1 VSASG
6 PGKDAAIARL
16 RRLALDGLAG
26 MYEAPE
32 RQFVF
37 RVRRNGRGIVR
48 EGRSLRYSAIALIGL
63 AREDERETRRILG
76 HEPELLL
83 RELQTRGEGSTG
95 LGDVALVHW
104 ALTAHGWRDR
114 EGTLRRL
121 LALRPAETPQPT
133 VELAWCLMAL
143 CVDAE
148 APVAEMRHA
157 LARRLVESARPAGV
171 FPHVLEGPGT
181 AARRHVSCFADFVY
195 PIQALS
201 TYHKLTGDRA
211 ALDAALDASALVIRL
226 QGREGQWWW
235 HYDAR
240 TGDVIEPYPVYA
252 VHQDSMAP
260 MALHALE
267 QASGRD
273 LGEPVARGLEWLFSS
288 PELRGASLID
298 DEAGLIWRKVAR
310 REPGKLARYLQAAA
324 SRVKPSLRVPG
335 LDHVLPPRSI
345 DFEDRPY
352 HLGWV
357 LYAWPPSANGRPQ

>member
-1 VSASG
+1 MYDD
-6 PGKDAAIARL
+6 KD
-16 RRLALDGLAG
+16 
-26 MYEAPE
+26 

-37 RVRRNGRGIVR
+37 RVRRDSAGLVR
-48 EGRSLRYSAIALIGL
+48 EGHSARYSAIAMIGL
-63 AREDERETRRILG
+63 AREDEGEARRILG
-76 HEPELLL
+76 HDPALLL
-83 RELQTRGEGSTG
+83 RGLQTRGEVSDG

-104 ALTAHGWRDR
+104 ALTAHRWRDR

-143 CVDAE
+143 SVDAE
-148 APVAEMRHA
+148 APVGDTRER
-157 LARRLVESARPAGV
+157 LARRLVDSARPAGV
-171 FPHVLEGPGT
+171 FPHVLNGSTSG
-181 AARRHVSCFADFVY
+181 RSHVSCFADFVY

-211 ALDAALDASALVIRL
+211 ALDAALEASALICRL
-226 QGREGQWWW
+226 QGRAGQWWW

-240 TGDVIEPYPVYA
+240 TGEVVEPYPVYA

-260 MALHALE
+260 MALRALQE
-267 QASGRD
+267 ASGRD
-273 LGEPVARGLEWLFSS
+273 FAEPVARGLEWLSTS
-288 PELRGASLID
+288 PELQGGSLID
-298 DEAGLIWRKVAR
+298 DTTGLIWRKVAR

-324 SRVKPSLRVPG
+324 SRLRPSFRVPG
-335 LDHVLPPRSI
+335 LDRVLPPRSI

-357 LYAWPPSANGRPQ
+357 LYAWPPSVTQE

>member
-1 VSASG
+1 VSVAAPVRDVTAS
-6 PGKDAAIARL
+6 IARL

-26 MYEAPE
+26 MYDAPT

-37 RVRRNGRGIVR
+37 RVRRNGGGLVR
-48 EGRSLRYSAIALIGL
+48 EGRSVRYSAIAMIGL
-63 AREDERETRRILG
+63 AGEDEGEVRRILG
-76 HEPELLL
+76 HEPEVLL
-83 RELQTRGEGSTG
+83 RELQARGEASEG

-104 ALTAHGWRDR
+104 ALTACRWADR

-143 CVDAE
+143 SIDAD
-148 APVAEMRHA
+148 APVAEMRAA
-157 LARRLVESARPAGV
+157 LARRLVDSARPAGV
-171 FPHVLEGPGT
+171 FPHVLDGAT
-181 AARRHVSCFADFVY
+181 SARSHVSCFADFVY

-201 TYHKLTGDRA
+201 TYHELSGDAA
-211 ALDAALDASALVIRL
+211 ALEAALQAGALICRL
-226 QGREGQWWW
+226 QGRAGQWWW

-240 TGDVIEPYPVYA
+240 TGEVVEPYPVYA

-260 MALHALE
+260 MALHALQ

-273 LGEPVARGLEWLFSS
+273 FEEPVARGLQWLFTA
-288 PELRGASLID
+288 PELEGDSLID
-298 DEAGLIWRKVAR
+298 ERAGLIWRKVAR
-310 REPGKLARYLQAAA
+310 REPAKLARYLQAAA
-324 SRVKPSLRVPG
+324 SRVRPTLRVPG
-335 LDHVLPPRSI
+335 LDRVLPPRAI

-357 LYAWPPSANGRPQ
+357 LYTWPPSASGRQ